1 MPIQEAYR
9 EEALLK
15 LKNLCQALNEKVE
28 ELLKEVDEEDLEFG
42 IKLDM
47 RAMDLEELWRSAIEE
62 NNYMEI
68 TFTEI
73 MEHHDGAYLKAVFR
87 NQVGYCH
94 GERYVSVRSSGR
106 VEIGHA
112 LIMEREAIKIRV
124 EKASEGVFKLFIK
137 AK

>member
-15 LKNLCQALNEKVE
+15 LKDLCQAIGPKIEKLME
-28 ELLKEVDEEDLEFG
+28 EVDEEDLEFG
-42 IKLDM
+42 LRLDM
-47 RAMDLEELWRSAIEE
+47 KAKDLEELWRSAIEE

-87 NQVGYCH
+87 NQTGSCH

-112 LIMEREAIKIRV
+112 LIIERETIKIRV
-124 EKASEGVFKLFIK
+124 EKVGDGLFNLFIK